1 MKRVFLLGGGD
12 LEMQTVCDVLKESGE
27 FFIDHGLSWGNAY
40 VSNYLNE
47 LDCYRSHDYRIYGVE
62 LIEDVPVPENYIK
75 IDHHNELC
83 NMPSSLEQVAAILG
97 YKLNRK
103 QCLIAANDSNYIAGM
118 FQLGATRVEVEE
130 IRRLDRAFQGVTDL
144 QEKQAVE
151 DLKRNLV
158 CIDDLYIVFTSLDRF
173 SPITDRLYPYKHLII
188 YNDSE
193 MVYYGEMK
201 LRLVSLFHTYITNSD
216 MYYGGGDSGFL
227 GTVSCRFTKDELLSL
242 IEKIKSIYRHE
253 Q

>member
-1 MKRVFLLGGGD
+1 MRRVFLLGGVD
-12 LEMQTVCDVLKESGE
+12 LEMETICNVLKENE
-27 FFIDHGLSWGNAY
+27 ELFIDKRLSWENAY
-40 VSNYLNE
+40 VSRYLDDLNNYKS
-47 LDCYRSHDYRIYGVE
+47 DDYTFYGIE

-118 FQLGATRVEVEE
+118 FQLGATRVEVDE
-130 IRRLDRAFQGVTDL
+130 IRRLDRAFQGVTDM

-201 LRLVSLFHTYITNSD
+201 LRLVSLFHTYLANGD
-216 MYYGGGDSGFL
+216 MYYGGGDHGFL
-227 GTVSCRFTKDELLSL
+227 GTVSCRFTKDELLSF
-242 IEKIKSIYRHE
+242 IEKIKSIYRHG
-253 Q
+253 